1 MKTTTIF
8 CVLFLLL
15 LNSCVATK
23 INKSNK
29 QNYSELKENKM
40 YIIKTKKL
48 GNIRR
53 FKFMNET
60 NDSITGLYKNKEL
73 QISKNDIIK
82 INKFS
87 MEKTVAV
94 VIPPIIVIVAL
105 SNINTNTSGDFS
117 IPWR

>member
-15 LNSCVATK
+15 LYSCVATK

-40 YIIKTKKL
+40 Y
-48 GNIRR
+48 
-53 FKFMNET
+53 
-60 NDSITGLYKNKEL
+60 
-73 QISKNDIIK
+73 IIK